1 MSFKPSLHSQ
11 WCCDLIWS
19 WVSVWDTKDD
29 KKMVKIV
36 MSQLPLKVVL
46 KGLIYRW
53 FLVGN
58 QVFLISF
65 NHEGS
70 NIKRKR

>member
-1 MSFKPSLHSQ
+1 
-11 WCCDLIWS
+11 
-19 WVSVWDTKDD
+19 
-29 KKMVKIV
+29 MVKVIRMV
-36 MSQLPLKVVL
+36 F

-65 NHEGS
+65 NHEVQISKGRDKIPLIIGWLCTLLGFGFYEITTMPPS
-70 NIKRKR
+70 RHREIIPVES

>member
-1 MSFKPSLHSQ
+1 M
-11 WCCDLIWS
+11 IWMMI
-19 WVSVWDTKDD
+19 VE
-29 KKMVKIV
+29 IV
-36 MSQLPLKVVL
+36 MSELILKVVF

-65 NHEGS
+65 NHDVS
-70 NIKRKR
+70 NI

>member
-1 MSFKPSLHSQ
+1 
-11 WCCDLIWS
+11 
-19 WVSVWDTKDD
+19 
-29 KKMVKIV
+29 MVKIV
-36 MSQLPLKVVL
+36 MSKLIFKVVF

-70 NIKRKR
+70 NIKGKR